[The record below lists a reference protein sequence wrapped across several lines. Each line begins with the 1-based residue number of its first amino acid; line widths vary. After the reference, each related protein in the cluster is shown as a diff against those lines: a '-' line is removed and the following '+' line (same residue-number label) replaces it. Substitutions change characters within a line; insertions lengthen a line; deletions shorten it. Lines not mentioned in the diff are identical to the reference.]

1 MTKLAGQV
9 ALITGGARGLGRAYA
24 LRIARLGAN
33 VAVVDKSLTS
43 YTEFE
48 AEQRQMS
55 AATVVD
61 EIRKLGVDSV
71 GIEADVGDPN
81 AIPAAVRQV
90 EERWGRIDVLVCNA
104 GGSLYGRNRASDLDI
119 DEMSEV
125 LRRNLFGTMYTVLAV
140 APIMKRQRSG
150 KIITVSSQAGS
161 AGSVDGG
168 NAHYGVAKAGIVMYT
183 RYLAQDLGPFGVT
196 ANCIAP
202 GYIGTGRLME
212 RFERMGVDAIT
223 SRIALR
229 RLGTVEDCARVVEF
243 LATDLS
249 NYVTGAV
256 IPIDGGSTRWAG

>member
-1 MTKLAGQV
+1 MSKLANQV
-9 ALITGGARGLGRAYA
+9 ALITGAARGLGRAYA
-24 LRIARLGAN
+24 LRIAALGAH
-33 VAVVDKSLTS
+33 VAVLDRSLTS

-48 AEQRQMS
+48 AEQRQMTG
-55 AATVVD
+55 ATTVD
-61 EIRKLGVDSV
+61 EVTKLGVESI
-71 GIEADVGDPN
+71 GIEADVGDPD
-81 AIPAAVRQV
+81 AMQTAVRQV
-90 EERWGRIDVLVCNA
+90 EARWGRIDVLVCNA

-119 DEMSEV
+119 AEMNEV
-125 LRRNLFGTMYTVLAV
+125 LRRNLLGTIHTALAV

-161 AGSVDGG
+161 AGSMDGA

-212 RFERMGVDAIT
+212 RFERMGVETIE

-229 RLGTVEDCARVVEF
+229 RLGTAEDCARVVEF

-249 NYVTGAV
+249 DYVTGAV

>member
-1 MTKLAGQV
+1 
-9 ALITGGARGLGRAYA
+9 
-24 LRIARLGAN
+24 
-33 VAVVDKSLTS
+33 
-43 YTEFE
+43 
-48 AEQRQMS
+48 
-55 AATVVD
+55 
-61 EIRKLGVDSV
+61 
-71 GIEADVGDPN
+71 
-81 AIPAAVRQV
+81 
-90 EERWGRIDVLVCNA
+90 
-104 GGSLYGRNRASDLDI
+104 
-119 DEMSEV
+119 
-125 LRRNLFGTMYTVLAV
+125 
-140 APIMKRQRSG
+140 
-150 KIITVSSQAGS
+150 
-161 AGSVDGG
+161 
-168 NAHYGVAKAGIVMYT
+168 VAKAGIVMYT